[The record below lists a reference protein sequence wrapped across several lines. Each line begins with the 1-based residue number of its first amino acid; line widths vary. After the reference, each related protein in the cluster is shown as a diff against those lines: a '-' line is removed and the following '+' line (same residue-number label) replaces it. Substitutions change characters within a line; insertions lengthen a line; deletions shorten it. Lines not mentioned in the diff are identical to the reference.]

1 MSKSRIFGLILILLG
16 GFIILNN
23 AGMIDLGIG
32 EIISTYWPLILI
44 FAGIYNLLTN
54 PAGRLGGL
62 IVLLIGLFFQMN
74 NLDYIIASE
83 YISFWPVIFILIG
96 VSLLFDSKGKGKEI
110 DREKLNIFN
119 MFSGSE
125 YRIISNNFR
134 GGSSITIFGGADI
147 DLSGANISEGEARL
161 DVFTL
166 FGGAD
171 IYVPEDWQVVVKGL
185 PIFGGW
191 DNLTRQNIN
200 HENSKVLSVSCLAIF
215 GGVDIKNKK

>member
-23 AGMIDLGIG
+23 AGVIDVGIG

-44 FAGIYNLLTN
+44 FAGIYNLITN
-54 PAGRLGGL
+54 SAGRLGG
-62 IVLLIGLFFQMN
+62 IIILLIGFFFQLN
-74 NLDYIIASE
+74 NLEYLAISE

-96 VSLLFDSKGKGKEI
+96 VSLLFDSKSKNREI

-119 MFSGSE
+119 IFSGSE
-125 YRIISNNFR
+125 YRIISNNFK
-134 GGSSITIFGGADI
+134 GGSSITIFGGADL
-147 DLSGANISEGEARL
+147 DLSGADILEDEARL

-166 FGGAD
+166 FGGVD
-171 IYVPEDWQVVVKGL
+171 IYVPDDWQIIVKGL
-185 PIFGGW
+185 PVFGGW

-200 HENSKVLSVSCLAIF
+200 LDNPKVLSISCLAIF

>member
-1 MSKSRIFGLILILLG
+1 MSKNRILGLILILLG

-23 AGMIDLGIG
+23 AGIVDIGLG

-44 FAGIYNLLTN
+44 FAGMYNLLTN

-62 IVLLIGLFFQMN
+62 IVLLIGLFFQLN
-74 NLDYIIASE
+74 NLDYIAASE

-96 VSLLFDSKGKGKEI
+96 VSLLFDSKSKGKEM

-119 MFSGSE
+119 IFSGSQ
-125 YRIISNNFR
+125 YRVISNNFK

-147 DLSGANISEGEARL
+147 DLSGANISGDEARL

-171 IYVPEDWQVVVKGL
+171 IYVPDEWQVVVKGL
-185 PIFGGW
+185 PVFGGW
-191 DNLTRQNIN
+191 DNLTRQNLNLDNPKI
-200 HENSKVLSVSCLAIF
+200 LSISCLAIF

>member
-1 MSKSRIFGLILILLG
+1 MSKSRIFGMILILLG

-23 AGMIDLGIG
+23 AGVVDIGFG

-74 NLDYIIASE
+74 NLDYIVASE

-96 VSLLFDSKGKGKEI
+96 VSLLFDSTGKGKEI

-147 DLSGANISEGEARL
+147 DLSGANISEDEARL

-171 IYVPEDWQVVVKGL
+171 IYVPEDWKVVVKGL

-191 DNLTRQNIN
+191 DNLTKQNIN
-200 HENSKVLSVSCLAIF
+200 QENLKVLSVSCLAIF
-215 GGVDIKNKK
+215 GGVDIKNK

>member
-1 MSKSRIFGLILILLG
+1 MSKSRIFGLILIFLG
-16 GFIILNN
+16 GFVILNN
-23 AGMIDLGIG
+23 AGIIDIGIG

-74 NLDYIIASE
+74 NLDYIVASE

-96 VSLLFDSKGKGKEI
+96 VSLLFDSKGNGKEI

-147 DLSGANISEGEARL
+147 DLSGANISEDEARL

-171 IYVPEDWQVVVKGL
+171 IFVPDDWQVVIKGL

-191 DNLTRQNIN
+191 DNLTSQKAS
-200 HENSKVLSVSCLAIF
+200 HEGSKVLSISCLAIF
-215 GGVDIKNKK
+215 GGVDIKNK

>member
-23 AGMIDLGIG
+23 AGVIDVGIG

-44 FAGIYNLLTN
+44 FAGIYNLITN
-54 PAGRLGGL
+54 SAGRLGG
-62 IVLLIGLFFQMN
+62 IIILLIGFFFQLN
-74 NLDYIIASE
+74 NLEYLAISE

-96 VSLLFDSKGKGKEI
+96 VSLLFDSKSKGREI

-119 MFSGSE
+119 IFSGSE
-125 YRIISNNFR
+125 YRIISNNFK
-134 GGSSITIFGGADI
+134 GGSSITIFGGADL
-147 DLSGANISEGEARL
+147 DLSGADILEDEARL

-166 FGGAD
+166 FGGVD
-171 IYVPEDWQVVVKGL
+171 IYVPDDWQIIVKGL
-185 PIFGGW
+185 PVFGGW

-200 HENSKVLSVSCLAIF
+200 LDNPKILSISCLAIF

>member
-1 MSKSRIFGLILILLG
+1 MSKIRIFGLILILLG
-16 GFIILNN
+16 MFIIFNN
-23 AGMIDLGIG
+23 AGIIDVGIG
-32 EIISTYWPLILI
+32 EIITTYWPLILI

-62 IVLLIGLFFQMN
+62 IVLLIGVFFQMN
-74 NLDYIIASE
+74 NLDYIVASE

-96 VSLLFDSKGKGKEI
+96 VSLLFDSKGNDKEI

-134 GGSSITIFGGADI
+134 GGSSISIFGGADI
-147 DLSGANISEGEARL
+147 DLSGANISEEEARL

-191 DNLTRQNIN
+191 DNLTRQNAN
-200 HENSKVLSVSCLAIF
+200 HEDSKVLSISCLAIF

>member
-23 AGMIDLGIG
+23 AGVVDIGIG

-44 FAGIYNLLTN
+44 VAGIYNLLTN
-54 PAGRLGGL
+54 PAGRLGGF
-62 IVLLIGLFFQMN
+62 IVLLIGLFFQLN
-74 NLDYIIASE
+74 NLDYIAAAE

-96 VSLLFDSKGKGKEI
+96 VSLLFDKSNGKEI
-110 DREKLNIFN
+110 DREKLNVFN
-119 MFSGSE
+119 IFSGGD
-125 YRIISNNFR
+125 YRIISNNFK
-134 GGSSITIFGGADI
+134 GGSSISIFGGADI
-147 DLSGANISEGEARL
+147 DLTGADIIIDEARL

-171 IYVPEDWQVVVKGL
+171 IYVPENWQVVVKGL

-191 DNLTRQNIN
+191 DNLTRHNQDTD
-200 HENSKVLSVSCLAIF
+200 NSKILSVSCLTIF